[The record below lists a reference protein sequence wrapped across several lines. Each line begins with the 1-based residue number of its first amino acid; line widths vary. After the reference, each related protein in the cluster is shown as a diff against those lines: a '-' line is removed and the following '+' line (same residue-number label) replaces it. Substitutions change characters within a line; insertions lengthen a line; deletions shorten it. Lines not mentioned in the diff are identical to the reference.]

1 MGSKIKVANV
11 IVNLAMGGIERLS
24 IQICAHLDRDKFDPT
39 LICLEGGGPLESEA
53 AEYGVKVVKLAKK
66 VKNIPGTM
74 HALSKVLRE
83 LEVDVVHGNPGLIA
97 RLAAPKGAAK
107 VSTYHNM
114 LMGRGYLSLIPDRF
128 LARRTDALVGISRAV
143 AANAERALRL
153 DGGSFRV
160 IYNGVDIKRIQALA
174 LETVNEDVTKKG
186 PVVCFLG
193 RLAPEKGVSFLVE
206 AFKEVVSKAPDAVLW
221 IVGDG
226 PERRMLEERVK
237 NWNIRAVF
245 FGQRVNP
252 YPFLA
257 ASDVYCLPSLEGP
270 FELVLAE
277 AMALGKPVIAS
288 KVGGVP
294 EAAGDA
300 ALLVEPGDVSGL
312 SKALVKVLTDN
323 GEASSLSEKSTVR
336 SGFLSISRTVGEYA
350 SLYEEVVDAKRLN

>member
-39 LICLEGGGPLESEA
+39 LICIEGGGPLESEA
-53 AEYGVKVVKLAKK
+53 AEYGVKVVTLG
-66 VKNIPGTM
+66 VNIKNIPGAVR
-74 HALSKVLRE
+74 ALSRVLRE
-83 LEVDVVHGNPGLIA
+83 LKTDVVHGNPGLIA
-97 RLAAPKGAAK
+97 RLAAPKGVAK

-128 LARRTDALVGISRAV
+128 LARRTDALVGISKAV

-153 DGGSFRV
+153 DAGSFRV
-160 IYNGVDIKRIQALA
+160 IYNGVDIRRIRALA
-174 LETVNEDVTKKG
+174 LESLKEDVTKKG

-193 RLAPEKGVSFLVE
+193 RLAPEKGTRILIE
-206 AFKEVVSKAPDAVLW
+206 AFKDLKRKVPNAVLW
-221 IVGDG
+221 VVGDG

-237 NWNIRAVF
+237 DADIRAVF

-252 YPFLA
+252 YPYLA

-294 EAAGDA
+294 EAVGDA

-323 GEASSLSEKSTVR
+323 SEASSLSEKSVVR
-336 SGFLSISRTVGEYA
+336 SSFLSISRTADEYA
-350 SLYEEVVDAKRLN
+350 ALYEEAVKAKRSN